1 MSAVA
6 ELDWHVAA
14 SSAALAEELADRVSG
29 LLTAAVAARGA
40 GFLAVSGGSTPKLF
54 FQALSKSALDW
65 DKITV
70 TLIDERFVA
79 PSSPRSNQGLVESN
93 LLQNAARR
101 AKFVPLYNGAD
112 DPEEGARL
120 AGEALAKAPWP
131 LDVAV
136 LGMGNDGHTASIF
149 PDAPNLAALVD
160 PKGQRKVA
168 SVHAE
173 SAGEP
178 RLTLT
183 LPAIVSAGALVLHI
197 EGPAKKEAL
206 DAALEKSGEP
216 RKPIATVIGSA
227 PKVEVFWTAG

>member
-1 MSAVA
+1 M
-6 ELDWHVAA
+6 
-14 SSAALAEELADRVSG
+14 SG

-168 SVHAE
+168 SVHAT
-173 SAGEP
+173 GD
-178 RLTLT
+178 RLGRR
-183 LPAIVSAGALVLHI
+183 A
-197 EGPAKKEAL
+197 GPAHRRPGKERGAGRRAEGERRAAQADRHGDRQRTQSGGFL
-206 DAALEKSGEP
+206 DGRVTVRRSVDRLMQRIARRMAAVRP
-216 RKPIATVIGSA
+216 RRKEGS
-227 PKVEVFWTAG
+227 